1 MESLTDIQSDS
12 FSRLCHSF
20 LNSEDEEYIKLYDS
34 LTRGDVNFLNIFLDN
49 YLNRMLSETINNEE
63 KYLTR
68 VKYTILDKISI
79 MSRPEVLHFVTEI
92 DNEEIF
98 KLYNH
103 LSFENCIKNNQIDTF
118 EKLMNILGHQKN
130 LKVLM
135 RNKYLLFHPLEN
147 LVFENCY
154 KDENMFYFL
163 LRIDF
168 LFSTNN
174 FKDFLKIKRKEIF
187 NKILL
192 SENLYEFQLDKD
204 DKKFLKS
211 LSKNIDDYIFMDAY
225 DIIIDINLIIE
236 NFLLSI
242 YSNYVYNLTDHSS
255 NDIIESFEFI
265 LEHNITYSHLIYR
278 YRNEI
283 FSVIF
288 IDFIKNCQNYKS
300 SIIIDLL
307 KLSIEYHLYILYDY
321 ILLYK
326 KEYFTNEE
334 DLIDLFYYSMNHNS
348 SIERDFL
355 KLIIENKIDIKNIFL
370 ETVIRETIAEV
381 LNAYIYYCRNPKDIN
396 IESTVD
402 NIKENEIINQMKTY
416 L

>member
-1 MESLTDIQSDS
+1 MDSLTADS
-12 FSRLCHSF
+12 FSRLYDSF
-20 LNSEDEEYIKLYDS
+20 LNSEDEEYIKIYDHF
-34 LTRGDVNFLNIFLDN
+34 TRRDVNFLKIFLDN

-68 VKYTILDKISI
+68 VKHTILDKISI
-79 MSRPEVLHFVTEI
+79 RSRPEDLRFVTEI

-98 KLYNH
+98 KLYDY

-118 EKLMNILGHQKN
+118 EKLMNILGNQKN

-135 RNKYLLFHPLEN
+135 RNNYPLFHHPLED
-147 LVFENCY
+147 LIFDNCY
-154 KDENMFYFL
+154 KDENMFDFL
-163 LRIDF
+163 LKMDN
-168 LFSTNN
+168 LKTGN
-174 FKDFLKIKRKEIF
+174 FKNFLKIKRKEIF

-192 SENLYEFQLDKD
+192 SENLYEFELEED

-211 LSKNIDDYIFMDAY
+211 LSNNIGDYIFMDIY
-225 DIIIDINLIIE
+225 DINNDINLLIE

-242 YSNYVYNLTDHSS
+242 YSKYVYNLSDYDSK
-255 NDIIESFEFI
+255 NIIELFTFM
-265 LEHNITYSHLIYR
+265 LKRNNITYSHLIHR

-288 IDFIKNCQNYKS
+288 IDFIKNCKKYES

-307 KLSIEYHLYILYDY
+307 KLSIECHLYDLYDY

-326 KEYFTNEE
+326 KEYFTNEK
-334 DLIDLFYYSMNHNS
+334 DLIDLFYYSMFYNS

-355 KLIIENKIDIKNIFL
+355 KLMIENKIDIKNIFL
-370 ETVIRETIAEV
+370 ETVIRETVMEV
-381 LNAYIYYCRNPKDIN
+381 LCADMYNTEELT
-396 IESTVD
+396 ESIVD
-402 NIKENEIINQMKTY
+402 NIKENEIINQMKKF